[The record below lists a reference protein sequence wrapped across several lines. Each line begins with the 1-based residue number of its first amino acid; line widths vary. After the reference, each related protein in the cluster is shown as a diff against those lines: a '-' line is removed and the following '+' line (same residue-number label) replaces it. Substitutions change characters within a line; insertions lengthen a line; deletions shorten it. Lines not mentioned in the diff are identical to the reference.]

1 MCRNGEPLVDRDYL
15 LDKTPGHGGWT
26 YTLIPEIA
34 PDPHAPF
41 GWVKVKGTVDGV
53 PISNYHLMP
62 GNHGSRQLFL
72 SVKADLRRKIG
83 KGAGDTVRIVLW
95 RDDDPAEVPEELRLC
110 IADDAEARKFFDS
123 LTEGEQQAYVRWIY
137 SAKREQT
144 RVERMGRAIAALSA
158 RRKFADR

>member
-1 MCRNGEPLVDRDYL
+1 MNDKPLVDRDYL
-15 LDKTPGHGGWT
+15 LEKMPCAGSWT

-41 GWVKVKGTVDGV
+41 GWVKVRGSIDGV

-72 SVKADLRRKIG
+72 SVKADIRRKIG
-83 KGAGDTVRIVLW
+83 KEAGDTVHIVLW
-95 RDDDPAEVPEELRLC
+95 RDDDPPEVPEELRLC
-110 IADDAEARKFFDS
+110 IDDDDAAREFFDS

-144 RVERMGRAIAALSA
+144 RVERMGKTIAALSA
-158 RRKFADR
+158 RLKFADR